1 MENVLE
7 NSYQESLDFIY
18 SFVDF
23 SMKRHVDDSHRFF
36 KLDRMRK
43 MAELLGNPQV
53 RFPSI
58 HVAGTKGKGSV
69 ASFCASALQAAGYK
83 VGLYTSPHLQEFTE
97 RIQING
103 TQISKVDLVELV
115 NRLRPLTE
123 QVPEI
128 TTFELTTALCFL
140 YFAEKHID
148 IVMPGYTHLQ
158 IAQPILF
165 AHYMLAYF
173 EMFKRDYLRLLDA
186 FKRLN
191 YCPLGA
197 AALAGTN
204 FDINRFYVSNKLD
217 FIAPTTN
224 SIDTVSDRDFIIEL
238 LSIISISMMHL
249 SRFVRRFN
257 NILY

>member
-1 MENVLE
+1 
-7 NSYQESLDFIY
+7 
-18 SFVDF
+18 
-23 SMKRHVDDSHRFF
+23 MKRHVDDSHRFF

-103 TQISKVDLVELV
+103 TQISKADLVELV

-148 IVMPGYTHLQ
+148 
-158 IAQPILF
+158 
-165 AHYMLAYF
+165 LAVI
-173 EMFKRDYLRLLDA
+173 EVGLGGRLDA
-186 FKRLN
+186 TNIIDPLVSVITPISYDHRAVLGNTLTENCLRKRWHN
-191 YCPLGA
+191 QA
-197 AALAGTN
+197 RQTAGPFPST
-204 FDINRFYVSNKLD
+204 RGG
-217 FIAPTTN
+217 
-224 SIDTVSDRDFIIEL
+224 
-238 LSIISISMMHL
+238 
-249 SRFVRRFN
+249 
-257 NILY
+257 